1 MARISSTYKANELK
15 RALANAKRRVK
26 DQQGKSN
33 KKAVKRAKAA
43 GLKLNVF
50 TSRVHNR
57 CKRCGRGRG
66 YLRKFALCRI
76 CFREL
81 SLEGHIPGVTKS
93 SW

>member
-15 RALANAKRRVK
+15 RALENAKRRVK
-26 DQQGKSN
+26 EQQGKAT
-33 KKAVKRAKAA
+33 KKAVKRAKAS
-43 GLKLNVF
+43 GLKMNVF